1 MIPYV
6 PPPLVDQLFQEV
18 AKTLAPDLGE
28 VALRLPPDERLRYLD
43 PQFIAQRMRQLRR
56 YRMWARLGMLLGILA
71 TLVLLVTAIF
81 RIALP
86 DYVLVLT
93 TPLALATAYWGYRY
107 ARLGTFLFAYR
118 LLNAYA
124 HDALTYKDY
133 RPTLHQVL

>member
-18 AKTLAPDLGE
+18 AQTLAPDLGE
-28 VALRLPPDERLRYLD
+28 VALRLPPEERPRYLD
-43 PQFIAQRMRQLRR
+43 PEFIARRIRQLQR

-71 TLVLLVTAIF
+71 TLVLLVAAIF
-81 RIALP
+81 RLALP
-86 DYVLVLT
+86 DYVLVPT

-107 ARLGTFLFAYR
+107 AQLENFLFAYR

-124 HDALTYKDY
+124 YDALTYKEY

>member
-18 AKTLAPDLGE
+18 AQTLAPDLGE
-28 VALRLPPDERLRYLD
+28 VALRLPPEERPRYLD
-43 PQFIAQRMRQLRR
+43 SEFIARRIRQLQR

-71 TLVLLVTAIF
+71 TLVLLVAAIF
-81 RIALP
+81 RLALP
-86 DYVLVLT
+86 DYVLVPT

-107 ARLGTFLFAYR
+107 ARLETFLFAYR

-124 HDALTYKDY
+124 YDALTYKEY
-133 RPTLHQVL
+133 RPTLHQVM